1 MALRLCLGVL
11 GAWLPGEAGGGSQG
25 VSVGLRQPRG
35 AHQRPRSARYP
46 CHARHR
52 SAQLGRVQTGWQL
65 LSFSGIFGSETS
77 RMNLFVSQPVTDVL
91 FTILAFWTK
100 KQNMYIYIFVF
111 ASSITAFTANLVIL
125 FLYLSDKLPL

>member
-65 LSFSGIFGSETS
+65 LSFSGIFRSETS

-91 FTILAFWTK
+91 FTILA
-100 KQNMYIYIFVF
+100 YEL
-111 ASSITAFTANLVIL
+111 ITQL
-125 FLYLSDKLPL
+125 